1 MILLSLASYLCICTL
16 NFNRYLFLKFI
27 FQYSVLISQLCERA
41 KNTVTDLDPSDELIY
56 FRLMGKKEEI
66 LVTPEEDFIMITV
79 QNNIARRNPDPEV
92 EIPKEE

>member
-1 MILLSLASYLCICTL
+1 MICQISYVMKSL
-16 NFNRYLFLKFI
+16 
-27 FQYSVLISQLCERA
+27 
-41 KNTVTDLDPSDELIY
+41 VTRITLIY

-79 QNNIARRNPDPEV
+79 QNNIARRNTDPEV

>member
-1 MILLSLASYLCICTL
+1 M
-16 NFNRYLFLKFI
+16 
-27 FQYSVLISQLCERA
+27 CERA

-79 QNNIARRNPDPEV
+79 QNNIARQNPDPEV

>member
-1 MILLSLASYLCICTL
+1 M

>member
-1 MILLSLASYLCICTL
+1 MNL
-16 NFNRYLFLKFI
+16 NRYLFLKFI

-79 QNNIARRNPDPEV
+79 QNNIARQNPDPEV